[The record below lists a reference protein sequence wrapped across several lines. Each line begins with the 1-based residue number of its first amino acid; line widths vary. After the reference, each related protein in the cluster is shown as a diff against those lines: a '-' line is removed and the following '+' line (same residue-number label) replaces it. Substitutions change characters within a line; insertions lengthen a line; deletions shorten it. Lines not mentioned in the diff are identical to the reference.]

1 MTHPELR
8 ITFRRTLGK
17 GGEECKALFER
28 LRPLIDEFASGRRA
42 HTLKADR
49 RDLKP
54 LLIRALHALDAAD
67 NPR

>member
-1 MTHPELR
+1 MTNPDMPF
-8 ITFRRTLGK
+8 TFRRTLGK

-28 LRPLIDEFASGRRA
+28 LRPLIDEFASGGKS

-67 NPR
+67 NPH